1 MEPSPIAEIGV
12 TVITG
17 GYGATTGW
25 WGMSWQLWVLIA
37 AAASGVAAILLVKL
51 SQAQEVFERIV
62 ETGPRS
68 RPERPDLSVDDLI
81 RYRRRQEPRP
91 TWFFQ
96 TAHPDH
102 RTRGHH

>member
-1 MEPSPIAEIGV
+1 MRLSPTAEIGV

-17 GYGATTGW
+17 GNGANTGR

-37 AAASGVAAILLVKL
+37 AAASAVAAILLVKF
-51 SQAQEVFERIV
+51 SQAQEVFERIT
-62 ETGPRS
+62 ETGP
-68 RPERPDLSVDDLI
+68 PPRPDHPDATVDDLI

-91 TWFFQ
+91 SWFPL
-96 TAHPDH
+96 TAHPQH